1 MPKCT
6 SVLDYDSQMTPID
19 PCEYEGSP
27 DLDGLCS
34 LHFSEFVIRPLQAK
48 MDEATVK
55 WSDALT
61 RRYKYELSLGLR
73 AGPDTWEDD
82 LRAATKAHGSRPY
95 TKLAAS
101 RRVDSAYGSNKYR
114 PSIIIEDDETEQN
127 I

>member
-55 WSDALT
+55 WSEAIT
-61 RRYKYELSLGLR
+61 RRYKYEFSQGLR
-73 AGPDTWEDD
+73 SGPDTWEDD
-82 LRAATKAHGSRPY
+82 LRAATKAHGDRPY
-95 TKLAAS
+95 PKIITKRHLVKAAS
-101 RRVDSAYGSNKYR
+101 LLA
-114 PSIIIEDDETEQN
+114 IIDDDETEQN